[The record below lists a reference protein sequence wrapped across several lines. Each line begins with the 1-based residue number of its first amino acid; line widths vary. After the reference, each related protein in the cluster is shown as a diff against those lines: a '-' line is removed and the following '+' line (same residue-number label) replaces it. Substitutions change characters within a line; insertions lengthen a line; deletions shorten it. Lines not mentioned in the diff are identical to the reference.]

1 MKKIDADV
9 LEGKAVQFA
18 AIRPY
23 DLLDAI
29 EYTPNHVLFSCK
41 GHSSNYFF
49 NCDCW
54 ILVMYVYF
62 IPYVLWIFESNVTQN
77 VWPIG

>member
-29 EYTPNHVLFSCK
+29 EYKHPIMFYFPVKDTVVIIFSTAIVE
-41 GHSSNYFF
+41 FL
-49 NCDCW
+49 
-54 ILVMYVYF
+54 LVCVCVCYTICFVNFLRVM
-62 IPYVLWIFESNVTQN
+62 
-77 VWPIG
+77 

>member
-49 NCDCW
+49 NCDC
-54 ILVMYVYF
+54 
-62 IPYVLWIFESNVTQN
+62 
-77 VWPIG
+77 